1 MQGRSAAN
9 NLQKKLEAI
18 KGRLKGGDIT
28 LDQAKQIVEEAEGVS
43 GKNLQTKFNNTTV
56 EDLYSDSSPSTVGNV
71 ITANTGNPK
80 FDQEGSQF
88 YMDQR
93 GIGLGQNVDSVLAV
107 QGGTNLDMLNAT
119 NRHDVN
125 MAMLDPV
132 SRLFTALAY
141 KNLIG

>member
-1 MQGRSAAN
+1 MQGSTKGVLHKRLA
-9 NLQKKLEAI
+9 AI
-18 KGRLKGGDIT
+18 KERMKEGDIT
-28 LDQAKQIVEEAEGVS
+28 LKEAKEVVRNAEGFTVD
-43 GKNLQTKFNNTTV
+43 GDTVKFNIEPEV
-56 EDLYSDSSPSTVGNV
+56 DLSSKVGPSTVSSV
-71 ITANTGNPK
+71 INEPIKGDKAAT
-80 FDQEGSQF
+80 EF
-88 YMDQR
+88 YMKQR
-93 GIGLGQNVDSVLAV
+93 GIGLGQNVESVLGI

>member
-1 MQGRSAAN
+1 MQGSTKGVLHKRLA
-9 NLQKKLEAI
+9 AI
-18 KGRLKGGDIT
+18 KERMKEGDIT
-28 LDQAKQIVEEAEGVS
+28 LKEAKEVVRNAEGFTVD
-43 GKNLQTKFNNTTV
+43 GDTVKFNIEPEV
-56 EDLYSDSSPSTVGNV
+56 DLSSKVGPSTVSSIINEPIKGDKAA
-71 ITANTGNPK
+71 T
-80 FDQEGSQF
+80 EF
-88 YMDQR
+88 YMKQR
-93 GIGLGQNVDSVLAV
+93 GIGLGQNVKSVLDV